1 MRWLAALLLMLGAA
15 QAQPQRILS
24 LNLCTDQLL
33 IDLAEPERIIG
44 LSPYAR
50 DASRSWV
57 SERVARLPAL
67 SGTAEEAIALRPD
80 LVVSSQ
86 YMKRETA
93 ALIAARGIQVIAFE
107 DPATLAAAR
116 AQILAFGR
124 LIGAEARAEARVA
137 ELDSALSELR
147 RVALASPKRVL
158 PFARR
163 GWVAGRE
170 TLLGDLL
177 REAGLTNVAGELG
190 LGIGGFARLEAVVLL
205 RPDLLLLTREPDRAE
220 DQGQALL
227 LHPALA
233 RLFPPERRL
242 VLGES
247 LTVCGG
253 PALAEALRRLAA
265 LLRQG
270 A

>member
-1 MRWLAALLLMLGAA
+1 MRWLAAFVLMLGAA

-33 IDLAEPERIIG
+33 VDLAEPGQILG
-44 LSPYAR
+44 LSPFAR
-50 DASRSWV
+50 DASRSWA
-57 SERVARLPAL
+57 SEKVARLPAL

-86 YMKRETA
+86 YMKRETR
-93 ALIAARGIQVIAFE
+93 ALIAARGIKVVAFE

-116 AQILAFGR
+116 AQILEFGR
-124 LIGAEARAEARVA
+124 LIGAEARAEARAA
-137 ELDSALSELR
+137 ELDAAIAELR
-147 RVALASPKRVL
+147 HASSASPRRVL

-170 TLLGDLL
+170 TLMADIL
-177 REAGLTNVAGELG
+177 REAGLINVASEMG
-190 LGIGGFARLEAVVLL
+190 LTIGGFARLEAIVLL
-205 RPDLLLLTREPDRAE
+205 KPDLLLLTREPDRAE

-227 LHPALA
+227 LHPALQ
-233 RLFPPERRL
+233 RMFPPEKRI
-242 VLGES
+242 VLRES

-253 PALAEALRRLAA
+253 PALAEALRRLAT
-265 LLRQG
+265 LLRNR

>member
-1 MRWLAALLLMLGAA
+1 MRWLGALLLLMGAA
-15 QAQPQRILS
+15 SAEPQRILS

-33 IDLAEPERIIG
+33 VDLAEPGQILG
-44 LSPYAR
+44 LSPFAR
-50 DASRSWV
+50 DASRSWASEKV
-57 SERVARLPAL
+57 SRLPAL

-86 YMKRETA
+86 YMKRETR
-93 ALIAARGIQVIAFE
+93 ALIAARGIKVVAFE

-116 AQILAFGR
+116 SQILEFGR
-124 LIGAEARAEARVA
+124 LIGAESRAEARVT
-137 ELDSALSELR
+137 ELDAAIADLRAASA
-147 RVALASPKRVL
+147 ASPRRVL
-158 PFARR
+158 PFSRR

-170 TLLGDLL
+170 TLMADIL
-177 REAGLTNVAGELG
+177 REAGLINVAGEMG
-190 LGIGGFARLEAVVLL
+190 LSIGGFARLEAVVLL
-205 RPDLLLLTREPDRAE
+205 KPDLLLLTREPDRAE

-233 RLFPPERRL
+233 RLFPPEKRI
-242 VLGES
+242 VLRES

-253 PALAEALRRLAA
+253 PALAEALRKLAA
-265 LLRQG
+265 LLRNR